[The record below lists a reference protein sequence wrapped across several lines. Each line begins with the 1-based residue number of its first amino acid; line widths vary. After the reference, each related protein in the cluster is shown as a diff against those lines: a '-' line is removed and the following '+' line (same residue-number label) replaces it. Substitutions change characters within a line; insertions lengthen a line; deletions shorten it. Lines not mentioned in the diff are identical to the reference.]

1 MVCRAGARRRATV
14 HWENGPPILLRQGYG
29 GQASGGPTS
38 DCIVPVE
45 APWTTFS
52 RLTKLPIAS
61 ASTLTAA
68 AGYLAS
74 ARQFH
79 AGIFSMLLGILL
91 LAMASCALNE
101 LQERHLDA
109 RMERTAKRP
118 LPSGKISPAWVL
130 TLILALA
137 FSGFDLLLLHGW
149 SAAIL
154 GLAALVWYNGI
165 YTPLKRWTPFAVVPG
180 ALIGA
185 IPPAIGWTAA
195 GGSWSDPGMLALCLV
210 FFLWQVPHFW
220 LLFLR
225 HEHDYTRAGFP
236 CLSARFT
243 PRQSRRILFIWTTS
257 VICAC
262 GLLPAFRVLQS
273 LLSTGMI
280 AIGGLWLGFL
290 AASLLRTDLTPRS
303 SSRLFAGINLFALL
317 LTAAVALDPFFVL

>member
-1 MVCRAGARRRATV
+1 MSRAT
-14 HWENGPPILLRQGYG
+14 IF
-29 GQASGGPTS
+29 
-38 DCIVPVE
+38 D

-91 LAMASCALNE
+91 LALAACAFNE

-109 RMERTAKRP
+109 RMERTAQRP
-118 LPSGKISPAWVL
+118 LPSGKISPALVL
-130 TLILALA
+130 SLCLVLAL
-137 FSGFDLLLLHGW
+137 SGFILLLLHGW
-149 SAAIL
+149 PTAIL

-195 GGSWSDPGMLALCLV
+195 GGSWSEPGMLALCLV

-225 HEHDYTRAGFP
+225 HEHDYVRAGFP
-236 CLSARFT
+236 CLSTRLT
-243 PRQSRRILFIWTTS
+243 PGQSRRILFIWTIS

-273 LLSTGMI
+273 FLSTGLI

-290 AASLLRTDLTPRS
+290 AVSLLRKDLTPQV
-303 SSRLFAGINLFALL
+303 SSRLFRGINLFALL
-317 LTAAVALDPFFVL
+317 LTAAAALDPFFPV